1 MVKISKKE
9 WEEFQEWIKSK
20 NQKANQKA
28 NEEPEPLELEI
39 EDYEDL
45 AVEEEQE
52 IYICGNCGYE
62 SETIFEICPKCKAKN
77 KFD

>member
-20 NQKANQKA
+20 NQKAS
-28 NEEPEPLELEI
+28 EEPEPLELEEI

-62 SETIFEICPKCKAKN
+62 SKTMFEICPKCKAKN